1 MTAEHRSQRRLV
13 TCLFLDVVG
22 STDRTVSLG
31 PERMKR
37 ALERA
42 FADLDEILRQ
52 HGGTIEKYIGD
63 AIFVIF
69 GAPAAHTD
77 DPERALR
84 AAIAC
89 TEWAARSRGA
99 GGAVDVRIGVET
111 GEALI
116 DLDAVDMRQQM
127 AVGTVVN
134 LAARLQSH
142 ADAGE
147 IVVGPTC
154 RGETADVAEY
164 AHERSAELKGIGAV
178 SIASLVGLSTHA
190 PYRPIRFVGRIAELR
205 RLRAAFDR
213 VLGGRA
219 TFALVSGPPGQGKS
233 RLTEEFLATLPSDIR
248 VLSARCRPGTESGT
262 FTPLRQLVTADVGDP
277 TIEALTARI
286 GQLFPDETAGPSVLE
301 GVAHAVGLPTSERI
315 LGLRPAPRRRAIQAA
330 W

>member
-1 MTAEHRSQRRLV
+1 
-13 TCLFLDVVG
+13 
-22 STDRTVSLG
+22 
-31 PERMKR
+31 
-37 ALERA
+37 
-42 FADLDEILRQ
+42 
-52 HGGTIEKYIGD
+52 
-63 AIFVIF
+63 
-69 GAPAAHTD
+69 
-77 DPERALR
+77 
-84 AAIAC
+84 
-89 TEWAARSRGA
+89 
-99 GGAVDVRIGVET
+99 
-111 GEALI
+111 
-116 DLDAVDMRQQM
+116 
-127 AVGTVVN
+127 
-134 LAARLQSH
+134 
-142 ADAGE
+142 DAGE

-301 GVAHAVGLPTSERI
+301 GVAHAVGLVTSERI
-315 LGLRPAPRRRAIQAA
+315 LGLGPTQRRDVIQDAWRRYAGAIARDRAVVVWVEDVHWAEPQLVGILDRLTARNESRVLVTATARPEFVGSAAIRPTPLGPLRASRTAVISRPSTVSTDSITPWCGTWPMAGSPSRSACDCTRGTPARVSIQTMRRRSRTIGGRR
-330 W
+330 WDPRMRNGSGR